1 MKVTAIRVNKKEC
14 DALTTKDGRVC
25 GETDKKA
32 GQITLLPQGVREE
45 IDSGVWDRGLCVHRF
60 SENLTVNGLPQLKEG
75 DTLTAGTIGLCVT
88 AAGKSCFASCAYV
101 KENTRC
107 ALADAACFASIVR
120 DGTVVCGDRLQ
131 VEER

>member
-14 DALTTKDGRVC
+14 DALTTKEGRVC

-75 DTLTAGTIGLCVT
+75 ETRAVLWPMPPVLQGSSGTGPLFAVT
-88 AAGKSCFASCAYV
+88 DY
-101 KENTRC
+101 R
-107 ALADAACFASIVR
+107 
-120 DGTVVCGDRLQ
+120 
-131 VEER
+131 

>member
-75 DTLTAGTIGLCVT
+75 DTFTAGTIGLCVT
-88 AAGKSCFASCAYV
+88 AAGCCFASY

-107 ALADAACFASIVR
+107 ALADAVLR
-120 DGTVVCGDRLQ
+120 KYRPGRTVVCGDRLQ
-131 VEER
+131 VER